1 MARRLTDWT
10 LFFAILLMTSMG
22 LIMVYSASSVP
33 AVFKGGNP
41 EAIFLRQLAAAVLSF
56 LVMMWLKRQNYL
68 LLKDPVWAFAPLG
81 IVIALLPVAY
91 FMDPRTH
98 RWIRLGFMQLQPS
111 EFAKPALLVFL
122 AYFLTRRLPAINSRF
137 TLMPVGMMLVV
148 LAGIV
153 LMADM
158 GTAIAL
164 LVPALVLFLVA
175 GLKLRYLAYAG
186 ALASL
191 VLVYGVWDKPYRLAR
206 VVEFVDPDFK
216 MIDQIDK
223 GGIIRTRIANSH
235 STRDP
240 GYQIAQAKIA
250 TGSGGVLGVGIMQ
263 GRQKL
268 LYLPEPHTDMI
279 FAIVGEELGLWGTT
293 AMLGGFFVIFWRGMR
308 LFWLSKN
315 DFGKFLALGISVS
328 ILVQA
333 LINMS
338 VVLGMV
344 PAKGIPLPLI
354 SYGGSSLLSTLI
366 SLGILLSISEDA
378 QWLESVS

>member
-41 EAIFLRQLAAAVLSF
+41 EAIFLRQLAAAVVSF

-98 RWIRLGFMQLQPS
+98 RWIRFGFMQLQPS

-137 TLMPVGMMLVV
+137 TLVPVGMMLVV

-153 LMADM
+153 LVADM

-206 VVEFVDPDFK
+206 VVEFFDPQYEL
-216 MIDQIDK
+216 IDQFDTGK
-223 GGIIRTRIANSH
+223 VIRTRIANSH

-240 GYQIAQAKIA
+240 GYQIQQAKIA
-250 TGSGGVLGVGIMQ
+250 TGSGGVLGMGIMQ

-268 LYLPEPHTDMI
+268 LYLPEAHTDMI

-333 LINMS
+333 LINIS
-338 VVLGMV
+338 VVLGLG